1 MNADP
6 ASAHDPGAP
15 GQPGRPAMPA
25 AEKIRCVLL
34 VMAGTVVF
42 LFLDHYQGPYA
53 GTVRGQGGNVA
64 VSFSLYFLLLIPFW
78 RTRSPRIMAA
88 IAALAAVQLFEA
100 TNGFGVM
107 GNVHDPLDYLANALG
122 IGAALG
128 IDALMDLSDRR
139 PPGGVG

>member
-6 ASAHDPGAP
+6 ASARDPGT
-15 GQPGRPAMPA
+15 QGRPAMPP

-34 VMAGTVVF
+34 VMAGVVVF
-42 LFLDHYQGPYA
+42 LFLDRYPGPYA
-53 GTVRGQGGNVA
+53 EIVRAQGGNFA
-64 VSFSLYFLLLIPFW
+64 ISFSLYYLALIPLW
-78 RTRSPRIMAA
+78 RTRSPRIFAA
-88 IAALAAVQLFEA
+88 IAALTAVQLFEA

-107 GNVHDPLDYLANALG
+107 VNVHDPVDYLANGLG

-128 IDALMDLSDRR
+128 IDVLMDLSDRR